1 MDVQN
6 LADTSIHDHVLYAM
20 GGAAVPVPLLDLAA
34 VTAVQLDL
42 VRDLAAIYGVPY
54 DLRAGRAVISS
65 IVGASLPR
73 IGASVVKAIP
83 GAGMLLGAFTQVA
96 LSGATT
102 WAVGKV
108 FQHQFEAGATLVT
121 LRVERV
127 RGLYLEYLDQG
138 RDVASRLRDGRRSGA
153 RISREDLDAVLARL
167 EEMRDTGEITDIELA
182 RLKASAR
189 AHA

>member
-20 GGAAVPVPLLDLAA
+20 GGAAVPVPLIDLAA

-54 DLRAGRAVISS
+54 DLRAGRAVITS

-73 IGASVVKAIP
+73 IGASVVKALP

-108 FQHQFEAGATLVT
+108 FQHQFAAGATLAT
-121 LRVERV
+121 LRVERA
-127 RGLYLEYLDQG
+127 RLLFRDYMGEG
-138 RDVASRLRDGRRSGA
+138 REVAGRLRKRGRTRA
-153 RISREDLDAVLARL
+153 RISSEDLDAVLARL
-167 EEMRDTGEITDIELA
+167 EEMRDAGEITDAELA
-182 RLKASAR
+182 RLKASALV
-189 AHA
+189 HA